1 MYKGDGKYS
10 VFTKVKWEE
19 NSTEFAYSNDE
30 RRQEQ
35 KRLNT
40 IACHCSLPALLLRFS
55 EKRRI
60 QDRS

>member
-1 MYKGDGKYS
+1 M
-10 VFTKVKWEE
+10 
-19 NSTEFAYSNDE
+19 EFAYSNDE

-40 IACHCSLPALLLRFS
+40 IACHCSLPALLLRFN